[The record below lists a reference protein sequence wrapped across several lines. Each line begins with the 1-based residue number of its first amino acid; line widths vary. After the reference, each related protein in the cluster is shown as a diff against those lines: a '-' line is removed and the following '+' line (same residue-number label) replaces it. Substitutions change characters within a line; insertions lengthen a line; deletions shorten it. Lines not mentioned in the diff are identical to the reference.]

1 MKIRVLVVD
10 DSPLMREA
18 LTASL
23 EADRH
28 IEVVGEADDGG
39 QGLAMACELRP
50 DVVVCDLHMPGL
62 GGGVLLG
69 RLREELPDTRVL
81 VVTADERPEALL
93 EAVAGGAAGYLTK
106 RVSGRQLRHAI
117 VTVHAGGSVISP
129 ALAAH
134 LLREYSQVSR
144 GEPFSVRPLLAS
156 REQEILRLLV
166 QGHTDREIGSRLF
179 ISMRT
184 VQNSLRR
191 VREKTGATRRSEL
204 ARWAV
209 EHALV

>member
-10 DSPLMREA
+10 DFPLMREA
-18 LTASL
+18 LVASL
-23 EADRH
+23 EADPH
-28 IEVVGEADDGG
+28 IEVVGEAGDGG
-39 QGLAMACELRP
+39 QGLALAQELRP
-50 DVVVCDLHMPGL
+50 DVVVCDLHMPGQ

-93 EAVAGGAAGYLTK
+93 DAVADGAAGYLTK
-106 RVSGRQLRHAI
+106 RLSGRQLRHAI
-117 VTVHAGGSVISP
+117 VTVHAGGSVITP
-129 ALAAH
+129 AMAPH
-134 LLREYSQVSR
+134 LLREYSHVSR
-144 GEPFSVRPLLAS
+144 GEAFGVRPLLAF
-156 REQEILRLLV
+156 REQEILRLLAH
-166 QGHTDREIGSRLF
+166 GHTDREIGSKLF

-184 VQNSLRR
+184 VQNNLRR
-191 VREKTGATRRSEL
+191 VREKTGTSRRSEL